1 MNQSPSSKPSS
12 QKKCWNSITDKLTA
26 KEIYST
32 LILSLRKSLT
42 SQNYFENA
50 FPNCTFDWTQIYLSL
65 RIITITIKK
74 LHLFGE
80 IDSPLGFICHSNHE
94 AVMHLFC
101 ECVRVSQLW
110 SQLRIFCSTDLDLPL
125 LMPQTAVFG
134 FLAETDKSILKIT
147 NHLLLIFKMY

>member
-1 MNQSPSSKPSS
+1 MNQSPCSKPSS
-12 QKKCWNSITDKLTA
+12 QKKCWNSIADKLTA
-26 KEIYST
+26 KEIYSI

-50 FPNCTFDWTQIYLSL
+50 FPNCTFVWTQIYLSL
-65 RIITITIKK
+65 RTIKK
-74 LHLFGE
+74 LHLFGK
-80 IDSPLGFICHSNHE
+80 IDSPLCFVCHSNHE
-94 AVMHLFC
+94 PVMHLFC

-110 SQLRIFCSTDLDLPL
+110 SPLRIFCSTDLDLPL

>member
-1 MNQSPSSKPSS
+1 MNQSPCSKPSS
-12 QKKCWNSITDKLTA
+12 QKKCWNSIADKLMA
-26 KEIYST
+26 KEIYSI

-50 FPNCTFDWTQIYLSL
+50 FPNCTFVWTQIYLSL

-74 LHLFGE
+74 LHLFGK
-80 IDSPLGFICHSNHE
+80 IDSPLCFVCHSNHE
-94 AVMHLFC
+94 PVMHLFC